1 MSFSHEEIIPVKHLL
16 KIHPRHLKDHKIQ
29 TQHSKDKKRKKK
41 ISTESYHKTSTLK
54 HNKKKK
60 KKDSYA
66 ITQPNPDLTITPIL
80 N

>member
-60 KKDSYA
+60 KRFLRNNSAKPRPYNH
-66 ITQPNPDLTITPIL
+66 PYP
-80 N
+80 